1 MKENKTGW
9 GGRRKGSGAKRTL
22 PPGARSRSI
31 NMTDEELLKVKKV
44 LNESRRNKMFKLYGM
59 KDVKKG
65 ILFNIEGSPNGVI
78 AVATAL
84 KPGLNERVELVDDRF
99 RTRFKVYVSTEPPAN
114 YPVKKSM
121 IGETVLIGSGNDL
134 NDLKEIETY
143 GLVRISIYKTSDK
156 IHVQVEELDMG
167 DITVNGEGTDW
178 TVEEN
183 NGEGTDWTV
192 EENNGRF
199 KGLDDYAEYFVKSIK
214 NAKSAKRN
222 GNEIFV
228 IKYYEDIDDYAEVK
242 YKLSVTKDLVGAIG
256 CSTRSIKRSEL

>member
-1 MKENKTGW
+1 MAENKKSAPGW
-9 GGRRKGSGAKRTL
+9 GGRRKGAGAKRTL
-22 PPGARSRSI
+22 PPGARVRSVK
-31 NMTDEELLKVKKV
+31 MTDEELLKIKKV
-44 LNESRRNKMFKLYGM
+44 LNESRRNKAMFKLYGM

-99 RTRFKVYVSTEPPAN
+99 RTRFNVYVSTEPPAN
-114 YPVKKSM
+114 SRVKKSM

-143 GLVRISIYKTSDK
+143 ELVKINIYKTSDRVYV
-156 IHVQVEELDMG
+156 HVEELDTG
-167 DITVNGEGTDW
+167 AITVT
-178 TVEEN
+178 
-183 NGEGTDWTV
+183 GEGTDWTV

>member
-59 KDVKKG
+59 QDVKKG

-84 KPGLNERVELVDDRF
+84 KPGLNERVELVDERF
-99 RTRFKVYVSTEPPAN
+99 KTRFNVYVSTEPPAN
-114 YPVKKSM
+114 YSVKKSI
-121 IGETVLIGSGNDL
+121 IGEDILIGSGNEL
-134 NDLKEIETY
+134 NDLKEIKTY
-143 GLVRISIYKTSDK
+143 GLVRINIYKTSDGV
-156 IHVQVEELDMG
+156 HVQVEELDMG
-167 DITVNGEGTDW
+167 DITVTGEGTDW
-178 TVEEN
+178 I
-183 NGEGTDWTV
+183 V

-199 KGLDDYAEYFVKSIK
+199 KTVDDYADYFIK
-214 NAKSAKRN
+214 NEKNIESAKRK
-222 GNEIFV
+222 GKEIFI
-228 IKYYEDIDDYAEVK
+228 IKYYEDIKGYAETR
-242 YKLSVTKDLVGAIG
+242 YKLCVTEDLVG
-256 CSTRSIKRSEL
+256 SIALDIRGVKSSEIEK

>member
-1 MKENKTGW
+1 MTTEKENTGW

-22 PPGARSRSI
+22 PPGARTRSVK
-31 NMTDEELLKVKKV
+31 MTDEELLKVKKV

-84 KPGLNERVELVDDRF
+84 KPGLNERVELIDHRF
-99 RTRFKVYVSTEPPAN
+99 QTRFGVYVSTEPPAN
-114 YPVKKSM
+114 YPVKKSI

-143 GLVRISIYKTSDK
+143 GLVKISIYKTSDG

-183 NGEGTDWTV
+183 NG
-192 EENNGRF
+192 RF
-199 KGLDDYAEYFVKSIK
+199 KNINDYIDCFVQNKENVKSV
-214 NAKSAKRN
+214 KRISN
-222 GNEIFV
+222 DTIEIVWYDEEFKGCMV
-228 IKYYEDIDDYAEVK
+228 SKHK
-242 YKLSVTKDLVGAIG
+242 FCVTKDLIG
-256 CSTRSIKRSEL
+256 TVTLDMDVVRKNDADKA

>member
-31 NMTDEELLKVKKV
+31 NMTDEELVKVKKV

-59 KDVKKG
+59 QDVKKG

-84 KPGLNERVELVDDRF
+84 KPGLNERVELVDERF
-99 RTRFKVYVSTEPPAN
+99 RTRFNVYVSTEPPAN
-114 YPVKKSM
+114 SRVKKSM

-143 GLVRISIYKTSDK
+143 ELVRINIYKTSDR
-156 IHVQVEELDMG
+156 IYVHVEELDTG
-167 DITVNGEGTDW
+167 AITVNGEGTDW
-178 TVEEN
+178 
-183 NGEGTDWTV
+183 DI

>member
-1 MKENKTGW
+1 MTENKKSTLGW
-9 GGRRKGSGAKRTL
+9 GGKRPGAGAKRTL
-22 PPGARSRSI
+22 PPGARVRSVK
-31 NMTDEELLKVKKV
+31 MTDEELLKIKKV
-44 LNESRRNKMFKLYGM
+44 LNESRRNKAMFKLYGM
-59 KDVKKG
+59 QDVKKG

-143 GLVRISIYKTSDK
+143 GLVRISIYKTSDR
-156 IHVQVEELDMG
+156 IHVQVEEIDMG
-167 DITVNGEGTDW
+167 DITV
-178 TVEEN
+178 

-214 NAKSAKRN
+214 NAKSAKQN

-228 IKYYEDIDDYAEVK
+228 VKYYEDIDDYAEVK
-242 YKLSVTKDLVGAIG
+242 YKLSVTKDIVGAIG

>member
-1 MKENKTGW
+1 MTENKKSAQGW

-22 PPGARSRSI
+22 PPGARTRSVK
-31 NMTDEELLKVKKV
+31 MTDEELIKVKKV
-44 LNESRRNKMFKLYGM
+44 LKELRRTKIMFKLWGM
-59 KDVKKG
+59 EDVKKG
-65 ILFNIEGSPNGVI
+65 ILFNIEGSPNGAI

-84 KPGLNERVELVDDRF
+84 KPGLNERVELIDHRF
-99 RTRFKVYVSTEPPAN
+99 QTRFGVYVSTEPPAN
-114 YPVKKSM
+114 YPVKKSI

-143 GLVRISIYKTSDK
+143 GLVKISIYKTSDR

-167 DITVNGEGTDW
+167 DITV
-178 TVEEN
+178 

>member
-1 MKENKTGW
+1 MTENKKSAQGW
-9 GGRRKGSGAKRTL
+9 GGRRKGAGAKRTL
-22 PPGARSRSI
+22 PEGARTRSI

-44 LNESRRNKMFKLYGM
+44 LNELRRNKMFKLYGM
-59 KDVKKG
+59 QDVKKG
-65 ILFNIEGSPNGVI
+65 ILFNIEGSPNGAI

-84 KPGLNERVELVDDRF
+84 KPGLNERVELIDHRF
-99 RTRFKVYVSTEPPAN
+99 QTRFGVYVSTEPPAN
-114 YPVKKSM
+114 YPVKKSI

-143 GLVRISIYKTSDK
+143 GLVKISIYKTSDR

-183 NGEGTDWTV
+183 NG
-192 EENNGRF
+192 R
-199 KGLDDYAEYFVKSIK
+199 YAEYFVKSIK

>member
-1 MKENKTGW
+1 MTTKKESSW
-9 GGRRKGSGAKRTL
+9 GGRRKGAGAKKTL
-22 PPGARSRSI
+22 PDGAKKRALS
-31 NMTDEELLKVKKV
+31 MTDEECERVKV
-44 LNESRRNKMFKLYGM
+44 LLGELRRNKAMFKLYGM

-84 KPGLNERVELVDDRF
+84 KPGLNERVEIINDRY
-99 RTRFKVYVSTEPPAN
+99 RTRCNVYVSTEPPAN
-114 YPVKKSM
+114 SRVKKSM

-143 GLVRISIYKTSDK
+143 GLVRINIYKTSDK
-156 IHVQVEELDMG
+156 VYVHVEELDTG
-167 DITVNGEGTDW
+167 AITVTGEGTDW
-178 TVEEN
+178 
-183 NGEGTDWTV
+183 DV

>member
-1 MKENKTGW
+1 MTETTKKSTTGW

-84 KPGLNERVELVDDRF
+84 KPGLNERVELIDHRF
-99 RTRFKVYVSTEPPAN
+99 QTRFGVYVSTEPPAN

-143 GLVRISIYKTSDK
+143 GLVRISIYKTSDR
-156 IHVQVEELDMG
+156 IHVQVEEIDMG
-167 DITVNGEGTDW
+167 DITV
-178 TVEEN
+178 

-242 YKLSVTKDLVGAIG
+242 YKLSVTKDIVGAIG

>member
-1 MKENKTGW
+1 MTTKKESSW
-9 GGRRKGSGAKRTL
+9 GGRRKGAGAKKTL
-22 PPGARSRSI
+22 PDGAKKRALS
-31 NMTDEELLKVKKV
+31 MTDEECERVKV
-44 LNESRRNKMFKLYGM
+44 LLGELRRNKAMFKLYGM

-99 RTRFKVYVSTEPPAN
+99 RTRFNVYVSTEPPAN
-114 YPVKKSM
+114 SRVKKSM

-143 GLVRISIYKTSDK
+143 ELVRINIYKTSDR
-156 IHVQVEELDMG
+156 IYVHVEELDTG
-167 DITVNGEGTDW
+167 TITVNGEGTDW
-178 TVEEN
+178 
-183 NGEGTDWTV
+183 DV

-199 KGLDDYAEYFVKSIK
+199 KNLNDYAEYFVKSIK

-228 IKYYEDIDDYAEVK
+228 IKYYEDIDDYAEVE

>member
-1 MKENKTGW
+1 MTTETENTGW

-22 PPGARSRSI
+22 PEGARTRSI

-44 LNESRRNKMFKLYGM
+44 LNELRRNKMFKLYGM
-59 KDVKKG
+59 KNVKKG

-99 RTRFKVYVSTEPPAN
+99 RTRFNVYVSTEPPAN
-114 YPVKKSM
+114 SRVKKSM

-143 GLVRISIYKTSDK
+143 GLVRINIYKTSDK
-156 IHVQVEELDMG
+156 VYVHVEELDTG
-167 DITVNGEGTDW
+167 AITVTGEGTDW
-178 TVEEN
+178 
-183 NGEGTDWTV
+183 DI

-199 KGLDDYAEYFVKSIK
+199 K
-214 NAKSAKRN
+214 N
-222 GNEIFV
+222 
-228 IKYYEDIDDYAEVK
+228 IDDYIDCFVQNKENVKSVKRISNDTIEIVWYDAEFK
-242 YKLSVTKDLVGAIG
+242 GYMKSKCQFCVTKDLIG
-256 CSTRSIKRSEL
+256 SVTLDMDVVRKNDADKA